1 MTRRLLPVPPRD
13 PFDGGRLV
21 VTRLENLET
30 GTIIEGRFDLG
41 WVGRLTREQLDF
53 VGLLVK
59 HRANVQRLAGDIGI
73 AYNTARARLD
83 EIVQAI
89 GGSVSTRMR
98 LPILPQLRASTRCW
112 TALHRARSTPQGR
125 STNCGA
131 GAPEATRAR

>member
-21 VTRLENLET
+21 VTRLENPET
-30 GTIIEGRFDLG
+30 GTVIEGRFDLG

-73 AYNTARARLD
+73 AYNTARARLE
-83 EIVQAI
+83 EIVQAV
-89 GGSVSTRMR
+89 GGSVDEDAVSDPSPAASVDEVLDGLASGAFDAARA
-98 LPILPQLRASTRCW
+98 IDQLRR
-112 TALHRARSTPQGR
+112 RRG
-125 STNCGA
+125 
-131 GAPEATRAR
+131 

>member
-21 VTRLENLET
+21 VTRLENPET

-41 WVGRLTREQLDF
+41 WVGRLTREQVDF

-83 EIVQAI
+83 EIVQAV
-89 GGSVSTRMR
+89 GGSVDEDAASDPAPAAGVDEVLDSLASGAIDAARA
-98 LPILPQLRASTRCW
+98 IDQLRRR
-112 TALHRARSTPQGR
+112 RA
-125 STNCGA
+125 
-131 GAPEATRAR
+131 

>member
-21 VTRLENLET
+21 VTRLENPET

-59 HRANVQRLAGDIGI
+59 HRTNVQRLAGDIGI

-83 EIVQAI
+83 EIVQAV
-89 GGSVSTRMR
+89 GGSVDEEASSDPAPAAGVDKV
-98 LPILPQLRASTRCW
+98 LDSLASGAIDAAKAIDQLRR
-112 TALHRARSTPQGR
+112 RRG
-125 STNCGA
+125 
-131 GAPEATRAR
+131 

>member
-1 MTRRLLPVPPRD
+1 MTRRLLPVPSRD

-21 VTRLENLET
+21 VTRLENPET

-89 GGSVSTRMR
+89 GGSVDEDAASDPAPAAGVDEVLDSLASGAIDAARA
-98 LPILPQLRASTRCW
+98 IDQLRRR
-112 TALHRARSTPQGR
+112 RA
-125 STNCGA
+125 
-131 GAPEATRAR
+131 

>member
-1 MTRRLLPVPPRD
+1 MLPVPPRD

-30 GTIIEGRFDLG
+30 GTVIEGRFDLG

-83 EIVQAI
+83 EIVQAV
-89 GGSVSTRMR
+89 GGSVDEDAASDPAPAAGVDEVLDSLASGAIDAARA
-98 LPILPQLRASTRCW
+98 IDQLRR
-112 TALHRARSTPQGR
+112 RRG
-125 STNCGA
+125 
-131 GAPEATRAR
+131 

>member
-30 GTIIEGRFDLG
+30 GTVIEGRFDLG

-83 EIVQAI
+83 EIVHAI
-89 GGSVSTRMR
+89 GGSVDEDVASDPVPAAGVDEVLDSLASGAIDAARA
-98 LPILPQLRASTRCW
+98 IDQLRR
-112 TALHRARSTPQGR
+112 RRG
-125 STNCGA
+125 
-131 GAPEATRAR
+131 

>member
-1 MTRRLLPVPPRD
+1 MTRRMLPVPPRD

-30 GTIIEGRFDLG
+30 GTVIEGRFDLG

-83 EIVQAI
+83 EIVQAV
-89 GGSVSTRMR
+89 GGSVDEDAASDPAPAAGVDEVLDSLASGAIDAARA
-98 LPILPQLRASTRCW
+98 IDQLRR
-112 TALHRARSTPQGR
+112 RRG
-125 STNCGA
+125 
-131 GAPEATRAR
+131 

>member
-30 GTIIEGRFDLG
+30 GTVIEGRFDLG

-83 EIVQAI
+83 EIVQAV
-89 GGSVSTRMR
+89 GGSVDEGAASDPSPAASVDEVLDGLASGAIDAARA
-98 LPILPQLRASTRCW
+98 IDQLRR
-112 TALHRARSTPQGR
+112 RRG
-125 STNCGA
+125 
-131 GAPEATRAR
+131 

>member
-30 GTIIEGRFDLG
+30 GTVIEGRFDLG

-53 VGLLVK
+53 VGLLVR

-83 EIVQAI
+83 EIVQAV
-89 GGSVSTRMR
+89 GGSVDEEASSDPAPAADVDEV
-98 LPILPQLRASTRCW
+98 LDSLASGAIDAAKAIDQLRR
-112 TALHRARSTPQGR
+112 RRG
-125 STNCGA
+125 
-131 GAPEATRAR
+131 

>member
-13 PFDGGRLV
+13 PFDGGRLI
-21 VTRLENLET
+21 VTRLENPET
-30 GTIIEGRFDLG
+30 GTVFEGRFDLG

-83 EIVQAI
+83 EIVHAM
-89 GGSVSTRMR
+89 GGSDDETTSDPSPAASVDAVLDGLASGQIDAARA
-98 LPILPQLRASTRCW
+98 IDQLRR
-112 TALHRARSTPQGR
+112 RRG
-125 STNCGA
+125 
-131 GAPEATRAR
+131 

>member
-1 MTRRLLPVPPRD
+1 MTRRMLPVPPRD

-30 GTIIEGRFDLG
+30 GTVIEGRFDLG

-83 EIVQAI
+83 EIVQAV
-89 GGSVSTRMR
+89 GGSVDEGAASDPSPAASVDEV
-98 LPILPQLRASTRCW
+98 LDGLASGAIDAAKAIDQLRR
-112 TALHRARSTPQGR
+112 RRG
-125 STNCGA
+125 
-131 GAPEATRAR
+131 

>member
-1 MTRRLLPVPPRD
+1 MTRRLLPVPSRD

-21 VTRLENLET
+21 VTRLENPET

-83 EIVQAI
+83 EIVQAV
-89 GGSVSTRMR
+89 GGSVDEGAASDPSPAASVDEV
-98 LPILPQLRASTRCW
+98 LDGLASGAIDAAKAIDQLRR
-112 TALHRARSTPQGR
+112 RRG
-125 STNCGA
+125 
-131 GAPEATRAR
+131 

>member
-30 GTIIEGRFDLG
+30 GTVIEGRFDLG

-83 EIVQAI
+83 EIVQAV
-89 GGSVSTRMR
+89 GGSVDEGAASDPSPAASVDEV
-98 LPILPQLRASTRCW
+98 LDGLASGAIDAAKAIDQLRR
-112 TALHRARSTPQGR
+112 RRG
-125 STNCGA
+125 
-131 GAPEATRAR
+131 

>member
-1 MTRRLLPVPPRD
+1 MTRRLLPVPSRD

-21 VTRLENLET
+21 VTRLENPET
-30 GTIIEGRFDLG
+30 GTIIEGHFDLG

-83 EIVQAI
+83 EIVQAV
-89 GGSVSTRMR
+89 GGSVDEDAASDPAPAAGVDEVLDSLASGAIDAARA
-98 LPILPQLRASTRCW
+98 IDQLRR
-112 TALHRARSTPQGR
+112 RRG
-125 STNCGA
+125 
-131 GAPEATRAR
+131 

>member
-1 MTRRLLPVPPRD
+1 MTRRLLPVPSRD

-21 VTRLENLET
+21 VTRLENPET
-30 GTIIEGRFDLG
+30 GTIIEGRFELG

-89 GGSVSTRMR
+89 GGSVDEDAASDPTPAAGVDEVLDSLASGAIDAARA
-98 LPILPQLRASTRCW
+98 IDQLRRR
-112 TALHRARSTPQGR
+112 RA
-125 STNCGA
+125 
-131 GAPEATRAR
+131 

>member
-21 VTRLENLET
+21 VTRLENPET

-73 AYNTARARLD
+73 AYNTARSRLD
-83 EIVQAI
+83 EIVQAV
-89 GGSVSTRMR
+89 GGSVDENSASDAVPAVGVDEVLDGIASGAIDAARA
-98 LPILPQLRASTRCW
+98 IEQLRR
-112 TALHRARSTPQGR
+112 RRG
-125 STNCGA
+125 
-131 GAPEATRAR
+131 

>member
-30 GTIIEGRFDLG
+30 GTVIEGRFDLG

-73 AYNTARARLD
+73 AYNTPRARLD
-83 EIVQAI
+83 EIVQAV
-89 GGSVSTRMR
+89 GGSVDEGAASDPSPAASVDEV
-98 LPILPQLRASTRCW
+98 LDGLASGAIDAAKAIDQLRR
-112 TALHRARSTPQGR
+112 RRG
-125 STNCGA
+125 
-131 GAPEATRAR
+131 